1 MRRPAKVIGA
11 VAAAFIIGWVLYRYG
26 GEAPAVDWSN
36 SSVWRNLTGAVA
48 LYVVVQIA
56 AARVWKL
63 LIVSFGVNP
72 KGWTAESQLLTAQV
86 GKYLP
91 GNVAHLAG
99 RVALAIK
106 DGVPAAP
113 VGLALVA
120 ESALTVAAGLA
131 VATAGLWLLPGLGD
145 KLNAVL
151 LARESLAVTA
161 VLLVAVLIAVIA
173 GALTLRRYGLLDPL
187 ARLGLRNVLVVV
199 LIQCAAFVLLGGSL
213 HLVAAIF
220 APAGAPPLLLS
231 IVVFAVA
238 WVAGLIT
245 PGAPGGLGVRE
256 SIITLGLG
264 TVIGAPAA
272 LTVAL
277 LHRAVSVTGDVIAFG
292 LGCALRRR

>member
-1 MRRPAKVIGA
+1 MRRAAKVIGA

-26 GEAPAVDWSN
+26 GEAPAVDWS
-36 SSVWRNLTGAVA
+36 SSTVWRNLAGAVV

-63 LIVSFGVNP
+63 LTVSFGVTA
-72 KGWTAESQLLTAQV
+72 KGWTAESQFLTAQI

-91 GNVAHLAG
+91 GNFAHLAG

-106 DGVPAAP
+106 DGAPAAP
-113 VGLALVA
+113 VGLALAA
-120 ESALTVAAGLA
+120 ETVLTVAAGLA
-131 VATAGLWLLPGLGD
+131 VATAGLWLLPGLGV

-151 LARESLAVTA
+151 PAREDLAVTA
-161 VLLVAVLIAVIA
+161 ALLVAILIAVIA
-173 GALTLRRYGLLDPL
+173 GALTLRRHGLLDPL

-199 LIQCAAFVLLGGSL
+199 LIQSAAFVLLGGSL
-213 HLVAAIF
+213 HLVAGIS
-220 APAGAPPLLLS
+220 APPGAPPLLLS
-231 IVVFAVA
+231 VVVFAVA

-272 LTVAL
+272 LTAAL
-277 LHRAVSVTGDVIAFG
+277 LHRAISVTGDVIACG
-292 LGCALRRR
+292 LGCALRGR